1 MLSPRPCPRQM
12 WPQVQASVQHTYFLH
27 VCVLFLVGRAPSFYQ
42 GSLSFVYCHFKS
54 YSWFHFPDSIDGAT
68 SASQLAFELIEQISG
83 VFNKTGT
90 LVKKIAEI
98 SDYDEIHEHGD
109 MVSVGTLGGISYSD
123 PRRLG
128 DWATT

>member
-1 MLSPRPCPRQM
+1 M
-12 WPQVQASVQHTYFLH
+12 
-27 VCVLFLVGRAPSFYQ
+27 
-42 GSLSFVYCHFKS
+42 
-54 YSWFHFPDSIDGAT
+54 YSWFHFPETIDGAT

-109 MVSVGTLGGISYSD
+109 MVSGGI
-123 PRRLG
+123 G
-128 DWATT
+128 DSWSNILL